1 MRRRTSQ
8 VEIAFDLFF
17 DQQLKTNPDVS
28 FSFTNHVAS
37 SMHRY
42 WPTVFPGDYSEGK
55 FDESW
60 LVRWKNEIPHSIK
73 LLTFSCQ
80 N

>member
-1 MRRRTSQ
+1 
-8 VEIAFDLFF
+8 
-17 DQQLKTNPDVS
+17 
-28 FSFTNHVAS
+28 
-37 SMHRY
+37 MHRY

-73 LLTFSCQ
+73 VANFQLSKLIKYCEKSGKDLVVCSSMGQGAVKNVRGYKNKF
-80 N
+80 